1 MHIIAIL
8 IIGVCMLVEG
18 PDLEVLSTAYQN
30 MVHKESGKHPRRKEE
45 KSNSIGGR
53 KNSNAGIYQLIS
65 GPLVRVNNAARR
77 GLLGIRRH
85 IMQSIKKVK

>member
-30 MVHKESGKHPRRKEE
+30 MVLKESRKHPRRKE
-45 KSNSIGGR
+45 R
-53 KNSNAGIYQLIS
+53 KIQLHCMKKKFKRQHLTIDIWTS
-65 GPLVRVNNAARR
+65 GP
-77 GLLGIRRH
+77 I
-85 IMQSIKKVK
+85 Q

>member
-30 MVHKESGKHPRRKEE
+30 MVHKESGKHPRRK
-45 KSNSIGGR
+45 GR
-53 KNSNAGIYQLIS
+53 KIQLHWRKKKIQT
-65 GPLVRVNNAARR
+65 PA
-77 GLLGIRRH
+77 
-85 IMQSIKKVK
+85 SIN

>member
-1 MHIIAIL
+1 L
-8 IIGVCMLVEG
+8 K
-18 PDLEVLSTAYQN
+18 DLTSKCLALLTKIWSIRKAGNIRAE
-30 MVHKESGKHPRRKEE
+30 KEE